1 MGTQGP
7 SVGHQ
12 QTKRWASTDQALGI
26 NRPSVG
32 HLLPVRWAQSA
43 QTSGDFW
50 ALLVRSVVL
59 LLRMPHD
66 VFAMLWWRF
75 LWYFYHI
82 YDTSMILLITQFKM
96 YHSSILLHISY
107 LFLYSVEKMILWY
120 FFHKKTFSY
129 TISTGWKPFSLI
141 GRSNRTDRTN
151 FYSHK
156 CYAFWFKEKLCC
168 AIPLPAILSVPYS
181 P

>member
-12 QTKRWASTDQALGI
+12 QTKRWASTDQALGTCCPCGEYRVPKRLAI
-26 NRPSVG
+26 
-32 HLLPVRWAQSA
+32 
-43 QTSGDFW
+43 FW
-50 ALLVRSVVL
+50 ALLVRSAVL

-141 GRSNRTDRTN
+141 GRSNRTGRTN
-151 FYSHK
+151 FYFHK
-156 CYAFWFKEKLCC
+156 CYAFWFKEKLCW

>member
-1 MGTQGP
+1 MRSLHWLICRITSSNTSLGIKLHKPFCHRP
-7 SVGHQ
+7 SSGLSCPSNGHSG
-12 QTKRWASTDQALGI
+12 TKRWASTDQALGTCCPCGEHRVPKRLAI
-26 NRPSVG
+26 
-32 HLLPVRWAQSA
+32 
-43 QTSGDFW
+43 FW
-50 ALLVRSVVL
+50 ALLVRSAVL

-120 FFHKKTFSY
+120 FFHKK
-129 TISTGWKPFSLI
+129 
-141 GRSNRTDRTN
+141 
-151 FYSHK
+151 
-156 CYAFWFKEKLCC
+156 
-168 AIPLPAILSVPYS
+168 
-181 P
+181 